1 MPTASVL
8 TILASV
14 FVLAITFHAS
24 VSASVESNP
33 YVDSKN
39 QFSINSPS
47 GCTVD
52 SCGTYATAVILYD
65 PTDSNFRI
73 NTNLIIAATS
83 LSLAADDSSATA
95 QLPPTLT

>member
-39 QFSINSPS
+39 QFSINPPS
-47 GCTVD
+47 GWTVD
-52 SCGTYATAVILYD
+52 SSGAYGTAVILYG

-73 NTNLIIAATS
+73 NMNLIIDATS
-83 LSLAADDSSATA
+83 LSLTA
-95 QLPPTLT
+95 